1 MEVKWKAAAL
11 LLALWCCCDAQR
23 VTSVSPRRGSVN
35 GATRLTIQGDG
46 FAQERQFQLNPVDD
60 MFGNRV
66 TLVSN
71 TLSVPCDVERDSTHS
86 NQIMCYTRPMPYDDY
101 EIHVS
106 VDGVPIPDNSMCRY
120 SWLCIFTTVSYRTP
134 TIESLSP
141 VSGPPGTLVTV
152 YGRIFTDVYGSN
164 TDLSSNGINARFLR
178 SHSFFFTI
186 CRSEAVKKLYRVS
199 ALGKLSMFQ
208 TFAEVTGVFPSEGS
222 IMGGTLLTV
231 QGRFFDETDQPARVL
246 VGGLPCEVQSVDD
259 DRITCKTAEHQTNK
273 NAAVYPGGRGLK
285 MEVWNNSRPS
295 SLSSIWSYN
304 KNTTGYWSQWIDSM
318 PHVFPREMDY
328 FTTRFTGFFV
338 PPATG
343 NYTIYLQCDDRC
355 DLYLSNSSRPENKVK
370 VAYQPYYVSDYTQ
383 LASQKSKVLALE
395 KDKPYYMEI
404 LQQEYGGAATINF
417 GLFQGESSYTEDQT
431 DDAVNEVQNIVAD
444 YDVFDEEQVV
454 TFDMWPASVA
464 GVKEVQNVT
473 VSSSSCSDA
482 LSPITVSASAAEV
495 EAALNSLWSIKPDTV
510 MVTKQQSSEGSHFI
524 VTFNSDRGDFEP
536 LHFEVFGSDTNI
548 TVTEVTKGRSNMKT
562 FTLLW
567 GGIPTK
573 PIAFNASESEVQSAL
588 EDLMKAEC
596 PGEILTFEGTDV
608 KYFKDFENNNSQFNI
623 ANEGTPVDHSGF
635 CGRWSLRNA
644 EILFKDSYTT
654 DFFKNIH
661 LMFFQLCFAYKGM
674 LKDEVG
680 MRFTYQDNKGQTL
693 TLTTKIN
700 TIFNKGSKSVKS

>member
-1 MEVKWKAAAL
+1 
-11 LLALWCCCDAQR
+11 
-23 VTSVSPRRGSVN
+23 SVN

-120 SWLCIFTTVSYRTP
+120 SWLCSFTTVWYLTP

-178 SHSFFFTI
+178 SYMGGMPCELLKPNSDE
-186 CRSEAVKKLYRVS
+186 R
-199 ALGKLSMFQ
+199 
-208 TFAEVTGVFPSEGS
+208 

-259 DRITCKTAEHQTNK
+259 DRITCKTAEHQMNK

-295 SLSSIWSYN
+295 SLSNIWSYN

-383 LASQKSKVLALE
+383 LASQKSQVLALE

-417 GLFQGESSYTEDQT
+417 GLFQGESSYTEHQMDN
-431 DDAVNEVQNIVAD
+431 AVNEVQDIVAD
-444 YDVFDEEQVV
+444 YDVFDEEQVQHV
-454 TFDMWPASVA
+454 VASPFR
-464 GVKEVQNVT
+464 GVIRPYP
-473 VSSSSCSDA
+473 SLPSDY
-482 LSPITVSASAAEV
+482 ASAAEV

-573 PIAFNASESEVQSAL
+573 PIAFNASESEVESAL

-608 KYFKDFENNNSQFNI
+608 KYFKDFENDNSQKTVRR
-623 ANEGTPVDHSGF
+623 TPVDHSGF

-661 LMFFQLCFAYKGM
+661 LIFLQLCFAYKGM

-693 TLTTKIN
+693 TLTTNIN
-700 TIFNKGSKSVKS
+700 TIFNKGFKSVKS

>member
-1 MEVKWKAAAL
+1 
-11 LLALWCCCDAQR
+11 
-23 VTSVSPRRGSVN
+23 SVN

-86 NQIMCYTRPMPYDDY
+86 SQIMCYTRPMPYDYY

-106 VDGVPIPDNSMCRY
+106 VDGVPSMCRY
-120 SWLCIFTTVSYRTP
+120 SWFCSFRTVWYRTP

-164 TDLSSNGINARFLR
+164 TDLSSNGINARFL
-178 SHSFFFTI
+178 SQ
-186 CRSEAVKKLYRVS
+186 AVKKLYRVS

-208 TFAEVTGVFPSEGS
+208 TFAEVTGVLPSEGS

-259 DRITCKTAEHQTNK
+259 DRITCKTAEHQMNK

-285 MEVWNNSRPS
+285 MEVWNNSWPS
-295 SLSSIWSYN
+295 SLSNIWSYN

-318 PHVFPREMDY
+318 PYVLPREMDY

-343 NYTIYLQCDDRC
+343 NYTIYLNCDDRC

-370 VAYQPYYVSDYTQ
+370 VAYQPYYVNDYTQ
-383 LASQKSKVLALE
+383 LASQKSQVLALE

-404 LQQEYGGAATINF
+404 LQQEYAGAATINL

-431 DDAVNEVQNIVAD
+431 DDAVNEVQDIGAD

-454 TFDMWPASVA
+454 TFDMWPANVA

-473 VSSSSCSDA
+473 VSSSCSDA
-482 LSPITVSASAAEV
+482 VCSSAFFTPIAVSASAAEV
-495 EAALNSLWSIKPDTV
+495 ETALNSLWSIKPDTV

-524 VTFNSDRGDFEP
+524 VTFNSDRGDFKR

-548 TVTEVTKGRSNMKT
+548 TVTEVTKGRGNMKT

-567 GGIPTK
+567 GRIPTK
-573 PIAFNASESEVQSAL
+573 PIAFNASKSEVQSAL

-608 KYFKDFENNNSQFNI
+608 KYFKDFENDTSKEMSVKMKQKTFNI
-623 ANEGTPVDHSGF
+623 ANGGTPVDHSGF
-635 CGRWSLRNA
+635 CGRWSLKNA
-644 EILFKDSYTT
+644 EILFKDTT
-654 DFFKNIH
+654 FFTNIH
-661 LMFFQLCFAYKGM
+661 LIFFQLCFAYKGM

-680 MRFTYQDNKGQTL
+680 MRFTYQDSKGTTL

-700 TIFNKGSKSVKS
+700 TIFNKVVGENVIISATETRKGGLWIRSLTGDFFRVWENKPQV